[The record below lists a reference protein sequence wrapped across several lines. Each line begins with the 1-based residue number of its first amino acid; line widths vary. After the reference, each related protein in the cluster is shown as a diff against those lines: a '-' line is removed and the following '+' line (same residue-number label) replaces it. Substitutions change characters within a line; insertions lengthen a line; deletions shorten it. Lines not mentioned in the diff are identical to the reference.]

1 MSKEPVN
8 HPAFP
13 VSAYAGDSTNPPVRP
28 NSGMSIRDYFA
39 SVASV
44 GLATR
49 TAASD
54 PEALAE
60 NAFAIADAMLRE
72 RLYTTRK

>member
-39 SVASV
+39 SAALV
-44 GLATR
+44 GLT
-49 TAASD
+49 TPASAGD
-54 PEALAE
+54 PEAAAE
-60 NAFAIADAMLRE
+60 NAYAIADAMLQE